1 MRAFLTT
8 KTRKKRQVWIFK
20 RNGNATERNS
30 HEMAVNKVKL
40 EIRSLP
46 E

>member
-8 KTRKKRQVWIFK
+8 KTRKKRKVWIIK

-30 HEMAVNKVKL
+30 HKMAVNKVKL
-40 EIRSLP
+40 ETRILP